1 MEAVEKSYAA
11 ALLALAED
19 PAEAERFGEVL
30 DAYAAAYAG
39 SAPLRSFLLNPVLPR
54 GAQKDALARLAPP
67 NAPQKALNCLYLMV
81 DKGRIALLPAVAA
94 AYHSQRAAAND
105 TLIIHVRTAA
115 PLDKGQEE
123 KLCAHF
129 AALHGAAKAVVET
142 VLDPGLI
149 GGIRVQVGDVLYDQ
163 SLFGRL
169 EGLRRAVGEQLAKT
183 KN

>member
-11 ALLALAED
+11 ALLALAQNPD
-19 PAEAERFGEVL
+19 EAGRFGQVL
-30 DAYAAAYAG
+30 DTYAAAYAD
-39 SAPLRSFLLNPVLPR
+39 SAPLRGFLLNPVLPR
-54 GAQKDALARLAPP
+54 SAQKDALAKLAPP
-67 NAPQKALNCLYLMV
+67 DAPQTALNCLYVMV
-81 DKGRIALLPAVAA
+81 DKGRIALLPAVAK
-94 AYHSQRAAAND
+94 AYHSQLAAAND

-129 AALHGAAKAVVET
+129 AAQHGAAKAVVET

-149 GGIRVQVGDVLYDQ
+149 GGMRVLVGDVLYDQ